1 MDIGQLIARDKETI
15 IQIWVKQVR
24 TDSTI
29 ERDRNLTYTAVLDS
43 LPMLMDGIA
52 HLLSRPVSEDVRTI
66 LRSGVSHGELRAQQ
80 GYDAKEIVREYAIL
94 RDVIFDTVE
103 PQLLQSEPTMLLRVV
118 RLINGAVD
126 QVVSSCLKR
135 YTEERLKEVNL
146 LYDEMVASNQELD
159 RLVRNEQTNLAHLA
173 HELKSPLSCII
184 GYSDLYLRQQAT
196 GNSDPKLSFIERVL
210 SSGRQ
215 LLAMINETLEISSYK
230 AGQVA
235 VNLDE
240 VDVCAVVEEVATVMD
255 TLAQQKNLA
264 VILSCPAATQKVWT
278 DRNRLRQVV
287 TNLLSNAVR
296 YTETGNVRVS
306 VKAQDERIEIA
317 IADTGFGIADE
328 EQKRIFEPFYQ
339 GEAGQQQ
346 PSSTGLGLAIAYQM
360 VKLLQGT
367 IHLTSTPAVGSTF
380 TISLPLRYQTE
391 KSQTEEGQ
399 TEENVSPAQPKQLQL
414 VESVSQ

>member
-1 MDIGQLIARDKETI
+1 
-15 IQIWVKQVR
+15 
-24 TDSTI
+24 
-29 ERDRNLTYTAVLDS
+29 
-43 LPMLMDGIA
+43 
-52 HLLSRPVSEDVRTI
+52 
-66 LRSGVSHGELRAQQ
+66 
-80 GYDAKEIVREYAIL
+80 
-94 RDVIFDTVE
+94 
-103 PQLLQSEPTMLLRVV
+103 
-118 RLINGAVD
+118 
-126 QVVSSCLKR
+126 
-135 YTEERLKEVNL
+135 
-146 LYDEMVASNQELD
+146 
-159 RLVRNEQTNLAHLA
+159 
-173 HELKSPLSCII
+173 
-184 GYSDLYLRQQAT
+184 

-306 VKAQDERIEIA
+306 VKEQAEQIEIA

-380 TISLPLRYQTE
+380 TISLPLRYQTK
-391 KSQTEEGQ
+391 KSQTEKSQ